1 MLLLFFVLFFSREK
15 ILECIQKYAILKIIW
30 IYMYVC
36 IYIYIYIYI
45 YMCVCVC
52 VCVYIYIYIHWE
64 YTYKCEICKCIR
76 IICVGLAGFN

>member
-36 IYIYIYIYI
+36 
-45 YMCVCVC
+45 VCVC
-52 VCVYIYIYIHWE
+52 VCVYVCVCIYIYIFIGNIHTSVKYANALE
-64 YTYKCEICKCIR
+64 
-76 IICVGLAGFN
+76 

>member
-36 IYIYIYIYI
+36 MYI

-52 VCVYIYIYIHWE
+52 VYVCVCIYIYIYSLGIYIQVWNMQMH
-64 YTYKCEICKCIR
+64 
-76 IICVGLAGFN
+76 